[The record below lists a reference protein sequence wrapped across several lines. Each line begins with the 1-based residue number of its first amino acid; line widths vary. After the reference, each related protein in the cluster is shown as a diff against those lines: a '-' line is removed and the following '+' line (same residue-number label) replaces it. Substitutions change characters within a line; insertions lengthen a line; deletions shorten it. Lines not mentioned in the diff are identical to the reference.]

1 MGAGG
6 KGVRASPDD
15 MAPAGFAAD
24 PATVAAAESGACAT
38 ADGAEAASPAFDE
51 AAVGAASTGLGHV
64 GVAGADA
71 SGEPALEFVEG
82 VAASSTWAAAFAVA
96 PVATA
101 DGLRL
106 SGAAWGELQPPI
118 PVPERDE
125 IWLDDVAELDTG
137 AATGGWGTAI
147 GGAIAAASC
156 AWMAD
161 DSPGSAA
168 ELLGLEGLAEPEPL
182 SVVDGAAAV
191 SSAVAVGS
199 VGEPAWTKTGDGVSE
214 AEGSSAVAGAFS
226 AGLRSGAAARAV
238 GVGEADVAAAG
249 VKDAGVAARADSPA
263 MAKAGVMGVEACGP
277 RDNGDVDGESVAA
290 APWACAPS
298 GRTGWAAPTGGSA
311 VGAT

>member
-1 MGAGG
+1 
-6 KGVRASPDD
+6 
-15 MAPAGFAAD
+15 
-24 PATVAAAESGACAT
+24 
-38 ADGAEAASPAFDE
+38 
-51 AAVGAASTGLGHV
+51 
-64 GVAGADA
+64 
-71 SGEPALEFVEG
+71 
-82 VAASSTWAAAFAVA
+82 
-96 PVATA
+96 
-101 DGLRL
+101 
-106 SGAAWGELQPPI
+106 
-118 PVPERDE
+118 
-125 IWLDDVAELDTG
+125 
-137 AATGGWGTAI
+137 
-147 GGAIAAASC
+147 
-156 AWMAD
+156 MAD

-168 ELLGLEGLAEPEPL
+168 ELLGLEGLAEPEPEPL
-182 SVVDGAAAV
+182 SVVDVAAAV

-226 AGLRSGAAARAV
+226 AGLRCGGAARAV

-263 MAKAGVMGVEACGP
+263 VAKAGVMGVEACGP

>member
-277 RDNGDVDGESVAA
+277 KDNGDVDGESVAA

>member
-1 MGAGG
+1 
-6 KGVRASPDD
+6 

-38 ADGAEAASPAFDE
+38 ADGAEAPSPASDE

-214 AEGSSAVAGAFS
+214 AEGSSAVGAFS
-226 AGLRSGAAARAV
+226 AVLRCGAAARTV
-238 GVGEADVAAAG
+238 GVGETDVAAAG
-249 VKDAGVAARADSPA
+249 VEDAGVAARADSPA
-263 MAKAGVMGVEACGP
+263 VAKAGVMGVEACGP